1 MIQLDALGASG
12 VYSTR
17 NRLTLPD
24 VSGKPI
30 IEMSQ
35 APRLFVYRCL
45 AALRGAEPLPVD
57 QRITA
62 LARAGRAFSGEVI
75 DGLTAEEYHHYVSR
89 LAGLPITIVRAAGE
103 SHPRGAARGF
113 PPAPPREPQEA

>member
-1 MIQLDALGASG
+1 MIQLDALGPSG

-30 IEMSQ
+30 IEMSR
-35 APRLFVYRCL
+35 APKLFLSRCL
-45 AALRGAEPLPVD
+45 PALRGAEPLPVD

-89 LAGLPITIVRAAGE
+89 LAGLPITIVRAAGGGIA
-103 SHPRGAARGF
+103 RGGGPGF
-113 PPAPPREPQEA
+113 PPARPR